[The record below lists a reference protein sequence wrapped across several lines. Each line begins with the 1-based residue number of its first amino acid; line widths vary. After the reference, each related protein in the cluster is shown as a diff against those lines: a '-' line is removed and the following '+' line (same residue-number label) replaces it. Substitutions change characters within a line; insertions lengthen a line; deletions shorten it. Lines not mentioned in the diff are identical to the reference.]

1 MPLLPSLPADAT
13 LLHVLRAFPDTAQP
27 LLDYHQV
34 LLRGPSPLT
43 IKERE
48 VIAAFVSGLNACR
61 YCHGVHAATAAAF
74 GMAPEVM
81 EALMTDLDTAPVA
94 PRLKP
99 LLRYVRKLTRL
110 PAERPVAAD
119 AKAVFA
125 EGWDERALHDAVSVC
140 ALFCFMNRLVEG
152 TGLQGSPEQA
162 AAGAARLS
170 AAEGYTGLR
179 KHL

>member
-13 LLHVLRAFPDTAQP
+13 LLHVFRAFPDTARP

-43 IKERE
+43 IEERE
-48 VIAAFVSGLNACR
+48 IIAAYVSALNACG
-61 YCHGVHAATAAAF
+61 YCHGVHAATAATF

-81 EALMTDLDTAPVA
+81 DALMADFDTAPVA

-110 PAERPVAAD
+110 PAERPGSAD
-119 AKAVFA
+119 A
-125 EGWDERALHDAVSVC
+125 
-140 ALFCFMNRLVEG
+140 LV
-152 TGLQGSPEQA
+152 
-162 AAGAARLS
+162 
-170 AAEGYTGLR
+170 
-179 KHL
+179 